1 MGSLGRVLMWDLVL
15 EGITAPWYTQI
26 LVKVALLSLTH
37 LGLALMIMSSV
48 LLLGLTMMALT
59 MLAHFHQGT
68 MVIPQKIHKVFM

>member
-1 MGSLGRVLMWDLVL
+1 MWDLVL

-48 LLLGLTMMALT
+48 FLLVLTMMALT
-59 MLAHFHQGT
+59 MLAHFHQGM

>member
-1 MGSLGRVLMWDLVL
+1 MWDLVL

-48 LLLGLTMMALT
+48 LLVLTMMVLT
-59 MLAHFHQGT
+59 MLAHFHQGM